1 MVAYQPRVVDEQLDV
16 LQPHLA
22 AISVHGPKGVGKT
35 STVRRRA
42 STVLAL
48 DDELELERLR
58 ADPAVVTRLPGPVLL
73 DEWQRYPE
81 IWDRV
86 RRDVDRGAEPGRYLL
101 TGSSSPRGATVHSGA
116 GRIVGIRMRPMSLFE
131 RHIDTPRV
139 SLGELLGGTAV
150 TEGETTA
157 DLELYVREIVASGFP
172 GVRAVPSH
180 ARATVLDAYVET
192 IVQREFPEQGY
203 AVRRPA
209 TLLGW
214 LAAYAAAESSTAKY
228 NEILDAATPAQGDKP
243 AKTTT
248 ITYRDVLSSLW
259 LLDPTPAWIPTGN
272 VFKRLSQA
280 PKHHLADPA
289 LAAHLLQLD
298 EDSLLSGTRT
308 PTRPWGGSI
317 LGALFESLVTLDVKA
332 YAPLAD
338 ARVYHLRDRNGDH
351 EVDLIVQGRGGRV
364 VAIEVKLAASV
375 QDADVRHLH
384 WLKERLGDDL
394 VDMVVVTTGRHA
406 YRRPDGVAVVP
417 AALLGP

>member
-1 MVAYQPRVVDEQLDV
+1 MAYQPRIIDALLDD
-16 LQPHLA
+16 LHPHLA

-42 STVLAL
+42 ATVVAL
-48 DDELELERLR
+48 DDELDLEKVR
-58 ADPAVVTRLPGPVLL
+58 ADPGMVDRLPAPVLV
-73 DEWQRYPE
+73 DEWQRYPQ

-86 RRDVDRGAEPGRYLL
+86 RRAVDQGAEAGRYLL
-101 TGSSSPRGATVHSGA
+101 TGSSAPRGATAHSGA
-116 GRIVGIRMRPMSLFE
+116 GRIVGLRMRPMSLYE
-131 RHIDTPRV
+131 RGVTAPCVGLRD
-139 SLGELLGGTAV
+139 LLRGGAQI
-150 TEGETTA
+150 EGETSA
-157 DLELYVREIVASGFP
+157 NLDVYVQEIISSGFP
-172 GVRAVPSH
+172 GIRAVPSR
-180 ARATVLDAYVET
+180 ARSTVLNAYVET

-203 AVRRPA
+203 PVRRPE

-214 LAAYAAAESSTAKY
+214 LAAYAAAESTTAKY

-248 ITYRDVLSSLW
+248 IAYRDVLSSLW
-259 LLDPTPAWIPTGN
+259 LLDTTPAWSPTGN
-272 VFKRLSQA
+272 ALGRLGQA

-298 EDSLLSGTRT
+298 EDSLLAGSRT

-317 LGALFESLVTLDVKA
+317 LGALFEALVTLDVKVHA
-332 YAPLAD
+332 ALAD
-338 ARVYHLRDRNGDH
+338 ARVYHLRDRNGNH
-351 EVDLIVQGRGGRV
+351 EIDLIVQGPGGRV
-364 VAIEVKLAASV
+364 VAIEVKLSASV

-394 VDMVVVTTGRHA
+394 VEMVVVTTGPYA
-406 YRRPDGVAVVP
+406 YRRQDGVVVVP